1 MSKKTVINLST
12 GSTQTVDLTDEE
24 LKTEEAFL
32 KEWNDG
38 ATDRAWAAVREERNK
53 LIAETDWWASSD
65 LTITDEQR
73 AYRQALR
80 DVPSQGDP
88 LNITWPT
95 KPE

>member
-73 AYRQALR
+73 TYRQALR
-80 DVPSQGDP
+80 DVPSQADP

-95 KPE
+95 KP

>member
-73 AYRQALR
+73 TYRQALR

-95 KPE
+95 KP